1 MIIREANQSDA
12 NGIAKVHVDCWRSTY
27 GGIVPADFLAD
38 LSYHESEKFWRDLL
52 IDSNMP
58 GFVYVA
64 VNDEGHIVGYITGGP
79 EREGNRLY
87 EGELYSIY
95 ILREFQRQGIGRSL
109 TAAASKKLLQSG
121 LKSVM
126 LWTLAVNPY
135 RGFFEVLGGQIVS
148 EETIE
153 IGGSRLVQ
161 VAYGWS
167 DVSEL
172 VAKSD

>member
-1 MIIREANQSDA
+1 MIIREATQSDA

-27 GGIVPADFLAD
+27 DGLVPADFLAD
-38 LSYHESEKFWRDLL
+38 LSYQEAEKFWRDVL

-64 VNDEGHIVGYITGGP
+64 VNDAGQIVGYIAGGP
-79 EREGNRLY
+79 EREGNQLY

-95 ILREFQRQGIGRSL
+95 ILKEFQRQGIGRNL
-109 TAAASKKLLQSG
+109 IAAASQKMLQSG

-135 RGFFEVLGGQIVS
+135 RGFFEELRGQVVS

-161 VAYGWS
+161 VAYGWAEIS
-167 DVSEL
+167 KLAE
-172 VAKSD
+172 KSG

>member
-1 MIIREANQSDA
+1 MIIREATQSDA

-27 GGIVPADFLAD
+27 DGIVPVDFLAD
-38 LSYHESEKFWRDLL
+38 LSYQESESFWRDILS
-52 IDSNMP
+52 DSNMP

-64 VNDEGHIVGYITGGP
+64 VNDAGKIVGYIAGGP
-79 EREGNRLY
+79 EREGDRLY

-95 ILREFQRQGIGRSL
+95 ILKEFQGQGIGGSL
-109 TAAASKKLLQSG
+109 ITAASKKLLQSG

-135 RGFFEVLGGQIVS
+135 RGFFEELGGQVVI

-153 IGGSRLVQ
+153 IGGSRLIQ

-172 VAKSD
+172 AAKSD

>member
-38 LSYHESEKFWRDLL
+38 LSYHESEKFWRDVL
-52 IDSNMP
+52 IDPNMP

-64 VNDEGHIVGYITGGP
+64 VNNEGQIVGYIAGGP

-95 ILREFQRQGIGRSL
+95 ILKEFQHQGIGRSL
-109 TAAASKKLLQSG
+109 IASASKKLLQSG

-135 RGFFEVLGGQIVS
+135 RGFFEVLGGQVIS

-172 VAKSD
+172 AAKSD

>member
-12 NGIAKVHVDCWRSTY
+12 SGIAKVHVDCWRSTY
-27 GGIVPADFLAD
+27 AGIVPADFLAD
-38 LSYHESEKFWRDLL
+38 LSYDESERFWREVLS
-52 IDSNMP
+52 DSNVL

-64 VNDEGHIVGYITGGP
+64 VNDVGQIVGYIAGGP
-79 EREGNRLY
+79 EREGNSLY
-87 EGELYSIY
+87 KGELYSIY
-95 ILREFQRQGIGRSL
+95 ILKEFQRQGIGRSL
-109 TAAASKKLLQSG
+109 IAAASKNLLQSG

-135 RGFFEVLGGQIVS
+135 RGFFETLGGQVVS

-153 IGGSRLVQ
+153 IGRSRLAQ

-167 DVSEL
+167 DISEL
-172 VAKSD
+172 AEKSD

>member
-38 LSYHESEKFWRDLL
+38 LSYHESEKLWRDVL

-64 VNDEGHIVGYITGGP
+64 VNDEGQIVGYIAGGP

-95 ILREFQRQGIGRSL
+95 ILKEFQRQGIGRSL

-135 RGFFEVLGGQIVS
+135 RGFFEALGGQVVN

-161 VAYGWS
+161 VAYGWA

-172 VAKSD
+172 AAKSD

>member
-1 MIIREANQSDA
+1 MIIREASQSDA

-27 GGIVPADFLAD
+27 DGIVPADFLAD
-38 LSYHESEKFWRDLL
+38 LSYDESEKFWRNILSDPNV
-52 IDSNMP
+52 SR
-58 GFVYVA
+58 FVYVA
-64 VNDEGHIVGYITGGP
+64 VNDAGQIAGYVAGGP
-79 EREGNRLY
+79 EREGNQLY

-95 ILREFQRQGIGRSL
+95 ILREFQRRGIGRSL
-109 TAAASKKLLQSG
+109 IAAASRRLLQSG

-135 RGFFEVLGGQIVS
+135 RGFFEALGGQVVS
-148 EETIE
+148 EETIK

-172 VAKSD
+172 AAKSD

>member
-38 LSYHESEKFWRDLL
+38 LSYHESEKFWRDVL

-64 VNDEGHIVGYITGGP
+64 VNDEGQIVGYIAGGP

-95 ILREFQRQGIGRSL
+95 ILKEFQRQGIGRSL

-135 RGFFEVLGGQIVS
+135 RGFFEALGGQVVN

-161 VAYGWS
+161 VAYGWA
-167 DVSEL
+167 DVSAL
-172 VAKSD
+172 AAKSD

>member
-1 MIIREANQSDA
+1 MIIREASHSDA

-27 GGIVPADFLAD
+27 DGIVPADFLAD
-38 LSYHESEKFWRDLL
+38 LSYHESEKFWHEVLT
-52 IDSNMP
+52 DSDMP
-58 GFVYVA
+58 GFVYIA
-64 VNDEGHIVGYITGGP
+64 VNDAGQIVGYIAGGP

-87 EGELYSIY
+87 EGEFYSIY
-95 ILREFQRQGIGRSL
+95 ILKEFQGQGIGRSL
-109 TAAASKKLLQSG
+109 IAAASEKLLQSG

-126 LWTLAVNPY
+126 LWTFAVNPY
-135 RGFFEVLGGQIVS
+135 REFFEALGGEVVS

-167 DVSEL
+167 DVSDL
-172 VAKSD
+172 AAKSD

>member
-1 MIIREANQSDA
+1 MIIREATQSDA

-27 GGIVPADFLAD
+27 DGIVPGDFLAD
-38 LSYHESEKFWRDLL
+38 LSYLKAEKFWNDVL
-52 IDSNMP
+52 IDSDLQ

-64 VNDEGHIVGYITGGP
+64 ENDAGQIVGYIAGGP
-79 EREGNRLY
+79 EREGNRPY
-87 EGELYSIY
+87 EGEFYSIY
-95 ILREFQRQGIGRSL
+95 ILKEFQGQSIGRSL
-109 TAAASKKLLQSG
+109 IAAASKKLLQSG

-126 LWTLAVNPY
+126 LWTFAVNPY
-135 RGFFEVLGGQIVS
+135 RGFFESLGGQVVS

-172 VAKSD
+172 AAKSE